1 MGLKVI
7 IKFFT
12 ESSEDTIKSVFG
24 TFDIDIIFDA
34 LSDLEIIKRIED
46 YIREQFDKR

>member
-1 MGLKVI
+1 MGLKAVI
-7 IKFFT
+7 LFFT
-12 ESSEDTIKSVFG
+12 KSSDETIKSVFG
-24 TFDIDIIFDA
+24 TSDIDVIFDA